1 MIMIIMKIFLL
12 LSYLYTCSSI
22 IRWNLY
28 IFFQIQILK
37 TWTVTIA
44 GAQHRVVLEK
54 DTLDVWVDSGKVET
68 AGEFFDGG
76 AETHFTIDN
85 QPAHIKA
92 VSSGNRH
99 KGIIHSL
106 FLENEEVPASV
117 ANHFAA

>member
-1 MIMIIMKIFLL
+1 MHTVPIISTSLKRHHILSIYTHLSLL
-12 LSYLYTCSSI
+12 
-22 IRWNLY
+22 
-28 IFFQIQILK
+28 QILK
-37 TWTVTIA
+37 TWTVTIS
-44 GAQHRVVLEK
+44 GVQHRVVLEK
-54 DTLDVWVDSGKVET
+54 DTLDVWVDSSKVET

-99 KGIIHSL
+99 KGLIHSL

-117 ANHFAA
+117 ANHFSS

>member
-1 MIMIIMKIFLL
+1 MKRHHILSIYTYLSLL
-12 LSYLYTCSSI
+12 
-22 IRWNLY
+22 
-28 IFFQIQILK
+28 QILK
-37 TWTVTIA
+37 TWTVTIS
-44 GAQHRVVLEK
+44 GVQHRVVLEK
-54 DTLDVWVDSGKVET
+54 DTLDVWVDSSKVET

-99 KGIIHSL
+99 KGLIHSL

-117 ANHFAA
+117 ANHFSS

>member
-1 MIMIIMKIFLL
+1 MKRHHI
-12 LSYLYTCSSI
+12 
-22 IRWNLY
+22 LY
-28 IFFQIQILK
+28 IYIHLSLLQILK
-37 TWTVTIA
+37 TWTVTIS
-44 GAQHRVVLEK
+44 GVQHRVVLEK
-54 DTLDVWVDSGKVET
+54 DTLDVWVDSTKVET

-99 KGIIHSL
+99 KGLIHSL

-117 ANHFAA
+117 ANHFSS